1 MVTIYSSKKTYA
13 DNATI
18 KSHNAQVRENAFAE
32 SSKKIKESIQE
43 QFRSMKSISWK

>member
-1 MVTIYSSKKTYA
+1 MVTIYSSKNTYA

-18 KSHNAQVRENAFAE
+18 KSHNAEVRDNVFVD

-43 QFRSMKSISWK
+43 QFKSMKNINWK

>member
-1 MVTIYSSKKTYA
+1 MITIYPSKNTYT

-18 KSHNAQVRENAFAE
+18 KSHNAQVGDDVFAE

-43 QFRSMKSISWK
+43 QFRSMKNINWK